1 MVIVQ
6 MTVRYRTKNYVYLR
20 SYVQKKNNKAYHL
33 VPFRINWVIRR
44 VVHVRGH
51 HTLRPDG

>member
-20 SYVQKKNNKAYHL
+20 SYVQKNNKAYHL